1 MNYRND
7 FFQIRNVIVAFLQVL
22 FWVLSL
28 SAVGAGKNSFL
39 VGIIGWYGCFLAF
52 GSLCLVYA
60 LFVIVYVPETK
71 GKSYHEIALLF
82 EK

>member
-1 MNYRND
+1 MA
-7 FFQIRNVIVAFLQVL
+7 ILQVL

-28 SAVGAGKNSFL
+28 SAVGAFSFL
-39 VGIIGWYGCFLAF
+39 VGITGWYGCFLAF